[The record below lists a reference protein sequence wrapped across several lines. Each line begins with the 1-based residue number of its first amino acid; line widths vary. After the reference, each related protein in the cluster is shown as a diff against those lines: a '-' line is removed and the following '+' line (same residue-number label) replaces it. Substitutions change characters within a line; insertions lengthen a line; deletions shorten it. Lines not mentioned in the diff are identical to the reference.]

1 MAKRAALLGHSAVV
15 NGLAFTPDS
24 RSVLSGSDD
33 GTLRLWDV
41 ERGESLRVMQ
51 GYTACLYDLDWSPDG
66 TRLASAGSDTLVTL
80 WEVAGRGGETL
91 PRVLRGHRWSVYGV
105 GWSPDGS
112 RLASSG
118 WDNAIRLWDPAT
130 GTCVQVLRDFDHPE
144 TAFFGVA

>member
-1 MAKRAALLGHSAVV
+1 
-15 NGLAFTPDS
+15 
-24 RSVLSGSDD
+24 
-33 GTLRLWDV
+33 
-41 ERGESLRVMQ
+41 MQ